1 MGGWLIYVP
10 APGYSALHR
19 SLSASTQRTFPS
31 LRRRRIGC
39 SAAPQRRLLLPSP
52 GGCPGGRLRRAPA
65 LRGRGLA
72 QKDSVHVAGGKRAG
86 PPSPAPPA
94 ASALTRS
101 RGRGSPRRGRTKA
114 APGRMLLP
122 DSPYAGRLQRAR
134 AGLCAAPASP
144 LGVGARRRLSPRLLP
159 FAVLPSSSACP
170 TPALLAAPDSRRH
183 LLRGWR
189 RDPVQGGA
197 ARASSR

>member
-1 MGGWLIYVP
+1 MAYLRP
-10 APGYSALHR
+10 SSRLFC
-19 SLSASTQRTFPS
+19 FPS
-31 LRRRRIGC
+31 LSLGLHVANLPIPPAPADRVQRGPAAAAASSITRRMSGR
-39 SAAPQRRLLLPSP
+39 AAQASP
-52 GGCPGGRLRRAPA
+52 GAPWPRTGPEGLCTRSWRQKSGTPTPRVTGQFCP
-65 LRGRGLA
+65 
-72 QKDSVHVAGGKRAG
+72 
-86 PPSPAPPA
+86 
-94 ASALTRS
+94 TRS
-101 RGRGSPRRGRTKA
+101 RGRGSPRRGRTEA

-159 FAVLPSSSACP
+159 FAALPSSSACP

-189 RDPVQGGA
+189 CDPVQGGA